1 MALQDLDGSI
11 TAFEPQP
18 KGSFQSC
25 TNILL
30 MFKSLDFLYVPAPD
44 IESSVQ
50 FYTQVL
56 GGELVWKIHAFG
68 VWVACIA
75 LSKAG
80 KPYVLLAD
88 HIGKNDVMLI
98 YQVENLEDSIALL
111 KSKGMKEEKKIEIPP
126 GPCCTFRDP
135 AGNALV
141 IYENKRPNVME
152 EFKGKIDVASKPLGS
167 PSQLP

>member
-1 MALQDLDGSI
+1 M
-11 TAFEPQP
+11 
-18 KGSFQSC
+18 
-25 TNILL
+25 

-50 FYTQVL
+50 YYTEVL
-56 GGELVWKIHAFG
+56 GGELLWKINAYG

-75 LSKAG
+75 LSKAD

-88 HIGKNDVMLI
+88 HIRKNDVMLV
-98 YQVENLEDSIALL
+98 YQVENLDNAIKQL
-111 KSKGMKEEKKIEIPP
+111 KSKGWKEEKRIEIPP

-141 IYENKRPNVME
+141 IYENVRPHIMD
-152 EFKGKIDVASKPLGS
+152 EFRGKIDSNPRRAGK
-167 PSQLP
+167 

>member
-1 MALQDLDGSI
+1 M
-11 TAFEPQP
+11 
-18 KGSFQSC
+18 
-25 TNILL
+25 

-50 FYTQVL
+50 YYTQVL
-56 GGELVWKIHAFG
+56 GGELLWKIHAYG

-75 LSKAG
+75 LSKAD

-88 HIGKNDVMLI
+88 HIRKNDVMLV
-98 YQVENLEDSIALL
+98 YQVENLDNAIKQL
-111 KSKGMKEEKKIEIPP
+111 KSKGWKEENRIEIPP

-141 IYENKRPNVME
+141 IYENVRPHTMD
-152 EFKGKIDVASKPLGS
+152 EFRGKIDSNPRQAGK
-167 PSQLP
+167 